1 MTNVIGIVQARIG
14 STRLPGKMLLPIL
27 DEPVIVRM
35 LRRVSGSRALSAIWL
50 ATGDDAPNDPL
61 AAAVEAAGFRV
72 FRGSES
78 DVLDRFYRLA
88 AREKADVVVR
98 LTGDCPLHDPSVVD
112 LVVERFLA
120 ATPHLAY
127 GSNVFPPTYPD
138 GLDTEVF
145 DFAALEQL
153 AKTSENKMERE
164 FVTMGIH
171 RQYHPSAQ
179 KPPIV
184 NVTGPTDF
192 SHLRWTLDYPSDYE
206 FIRKVYEAL
215 HPRRPDFGWL
225 DVVALQTKQPE
236 LLAYAKIQTRN
247 ANVLADVAAGGL
259 ETKS

>member
-14 STRLPGKMLLPIL
+14 SSRLSGKMLLPVL
-27 DEPVIVRM
+27 GEPVIVQM
-35 LRRVSGSRALSAIWL
+35 LRRVSRARRLGALWL
-50 ATGDDAPNDPL
+50 ATGDDAPNDEL
-61 AAAVEAAGFRV
+61 ARAVETAGFSV

-78 DVLDRFYRLA
+78 DVLDRFHRLA
-88 AREKADVVVR
+88 LREKADVVVR
-98 LTGDCPLHDPSVVD
+98 LTGDCPLHDASVVD
-112 LVVERFLA
+112 LVVEQFVSA
-120 ATPHLAY
+120 SPHRVY

-145 DFAALEQL
+145 DFAALDAL
-153 AKTSENKMERE
+153 ARTSQNKMERE

-171 RQYHPSAQ
+171 RRYHDGGE

-184 NVTGPTDF
+184 NVSGPSDF
-192 SHLRWTLDYPSDYE
+192 SHLRWTLDYASDFE
-206 FIRKVYEAL
+206 FIRQVYEAL
-215 HPRRPDFGWL
+215 HPTNPDFGWL

-236 LLAYAKIQTRN
+236 LLSYAKVQARN